1 MSLRTKIGNITWAV
15 GLGGVS
21 FIVLMALWIRRTYG
35 TLLFAMTDQSFR
47 NGLQNKRV
55 LFVKNVMLPTAGMFL
70 FFIIN
75 NGMCRKMNRRR
86 AAYIS
91 GLLLAVSVLGACG
104 ILDAG
109 MYLKR
114 EYRLNQ
120 LQWYDTDNVVAHAL
134 GSIEG
139 IAYTNSKEA
148 LVNSYQNGFRLF
160 ECDLI
165 MTSDGQI
172 VACHDWDFWNRETA
186 GKVFENGD
194 VIPTLDVFM
203 SHKIMGKYT
212 PV

>member
-1 MSLRTKIGNITWAV
+1 MKFC
-15 GLGGVS
+15 LGGHYNHEFKDENWKYNMGGRS
-21 FIVLMALWIRRTYG
+21 GWRFIYSLDGVMDPRTYG

-70 FFIIN
+70 FFIII

-114 EYRLNQ
+114 EYR
-120 LQWYDTDNVVAHAL
+120 
-134 GSIEG
+134 
-139 IAYTNSKEA
+139 
-148 LVNSYQNGFRLF
+148 
-160 ECDLI
+160 
-165 MTSDGQI
+165 
-172 VACHDWDFWNRETA
+172 
-186 GKVFENGD
+186 
-194 VIPTLDVFM
+194 
-203 SHKIMGKYT
+203 
-212 PV
+212 